1 MYSAQINRKNPMAFL
16 FLVDQSGSMDELSSA
31 KDESGN
37 FVSRA
42 VAVADAI
49 NIILEELVSSATHDE
64 GIRDY
69 FEVALIGYGGDE
81 IFLWEGNLQG
91 RSFAKISEIKDNA
104 KPQIYEVENIIRGK
118 LTKEEHIKLSWLT
131 PKAMNQTP
139 MRGAFKIAEE
149 ELKKW
154 VENHKNSFPPIVINI
169 TDGEANDVTDEREM
183 ISASEDIKNIYTND
197 GKIILINIHISNGG
211 QSVVFP
217 SDISEI
223 PNNSYAQML
232 FKMSSSLP
240 NNWKQNI
247 QELFQKDRG
256 LLFNNDVI
264 GMGLNVKMV
273 ELIRMLDIG
282 TRGATRDIGFM
293 IR

>member
-139 MRGAFKIAEE
+139 MCGAFKIAEE